1 MARYERLSALDAS
14 FLGIEDESTHM
25 HVGAIMVFEAAALQ
39 HEDGGLDIERI
50 RALVASR
57 LHCVPRYRQRLAYV
71 PLESHPVW
79 VDDRDFN
86 LQYHVRHTS
95 LPRPGDERLLKR
107 LAGRIMSQKLDP
119 GKPLWEMWFVEGL
132 DGPRFALI
140 TKTHHCMIDGIS
152 AVDVLAAL
160 LRTTPDTSIEK
171 APAWQPR
178 HTPSRADL
186 LAGAIGRRI
195 TAPFALAGKAR
206 EALRDPRA
214 AATSTAN
221 AVGALGETL
230 AAGLRPADPTP
241 LNPEHIGPH
250 RRFDTTR
257 MDRALVDEI
266 RGSLGGTI
274 NDVALAV
281 VAGGLRRFLLR
292 RGVRVSSLDFRVMLP
307 VSVRSR
313 EERGKLGNRVAMLI
327 ASLPVNEPDPRD
339 RLQRVVENTSRLKRS
354 RQVHGAELL
363 EEIGDWTADGL
374 VTRTVRLA
382 ARIRSFNL
390 VVTNVPGPRQPFYLL
405 GARLLE
411 PYPVVPLYSNQALG
425 VALISYDQGL
435 YWGLNADWDQ
445 LPDLH
450 DLLADLEAAF
460 EELCSAAGISDARA
474 GQPENRGGLSP
485 RERGPAHPP

>member
-1 MARYERLSALDAS
+1 
-14 FLGIEDESTHM
+14 
-25 HVGAIMVFEAAALQ
+25 
-39 HEDGGLDIERI
+39 
-50 RALVASR
+50 
-57 LHCVPRYRQRLAYV
+57 
-71 PLESHPVW
+71 
-79 VDDRDFN
+79 
-86 LQYHVRHTS
+86 
-95 LPRPGDERLLKR
+95 
-107 LAGRIMSQKLDP
+107 
-119 GKPLWEMWFVEGL
+119 
-132 DGPRFALI
+132 
-140 TKTHHCMIDGIS
+140 MIDGIS

-160 LRTTPDTSIEK
+160 LRSTPDTSIEK

-178 HTPSRADL
+178 RTPGRVDL

-206 EALRDPRA
+206 EALRNPRA
-214 AATSTAN
+214 AAASTAN
-221 AVGALGETL
+221 AIGAVGETL

-250 RRFDTTR
+250 RRFDTAR
-257 MDRALVDEI
+257 MDRAQIDEI

-274 NDVALAV
+274 NDVALTV
-281 VAGGLRRFLLR
+281 VAGALRRFLLR

-327 ASLPVNEPDPRD
+327 ASLPVDEPDPRN
-339 RLQRVVENTSRLKRS
+339 RLQRVVETTRRLKHS

-363 EEIGDWTADGL
+363 EELGDWTADGL

-390 VVTNVPGPRQPFYLL
+390 VVTNVPGPRQPIYLL
-405 GARLLE
+405 GARLME

-425 VALISYDQGL
+425 VALFSYDQGL
-435 YWGLNADWDQ
+435 YWGLNSDWDQ

-450 DLLADLEAAF
+450 DLVGDLEAAF
-460 EELCSAAGISDARA
+460 AELCRAAGISNARA
-474 GQPENRGGLSP
+474 GRPGNRGGQSP
-485 RERGPAHPP
+485 RERGPADPP